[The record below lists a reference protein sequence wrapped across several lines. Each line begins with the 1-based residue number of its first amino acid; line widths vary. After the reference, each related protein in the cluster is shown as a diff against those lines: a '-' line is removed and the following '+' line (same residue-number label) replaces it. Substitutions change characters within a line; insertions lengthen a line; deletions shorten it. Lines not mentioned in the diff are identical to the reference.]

1 MKKTV
6 KTAAIL
12 CITAVFFAAGC
23 SSVKSGARDGVRD
36 GVSGLFRSGGS
47 SGSGGSD
54 RDGGGSGGTST
65 ALERNY
71 SGSSQT
77 VPWPSDTEWGRYG
90 LSGLRQPPGADVSTA
105 ALYQGAYHVGLIN
118 GGRPAFENLV
128 AQIER
133 MSGAELM
140 TDVNTSNG
148 RMVGYSL
155 SGGSVQII
163 ADFVDGDIAI
173 AASR

>member
-1 MKKTV
+1 M
-6 KTAAIL
+6 I
-12 CITAVFFAAGC
+12 FAAGC
-23 SSVKSGARDGVRD
+23 SSVQSGAREGARDGVSE
-36 GVSGLFRSGGS
+36 GISGLFRNGGNSGS
-47 SGSGGSD
+47 SGNSSSSSGS
-54 RDGGGSGGTST
+54 GGSGGTST
-65 ALERNY
+65 APERNY

-90 LSGLRQPPGADVSTA
+90 LSGLRQPPGTDVTAA

-118 GGRPAFENLV
+118 GGRPAFENLI

-133 MSGAELM
+133 MPGAELM
-140 TDVNTSNG
+140 TDVNTSEG
-148 RMVGYSL
+148 RMTGYSL

-173 AASR
+173 TASK